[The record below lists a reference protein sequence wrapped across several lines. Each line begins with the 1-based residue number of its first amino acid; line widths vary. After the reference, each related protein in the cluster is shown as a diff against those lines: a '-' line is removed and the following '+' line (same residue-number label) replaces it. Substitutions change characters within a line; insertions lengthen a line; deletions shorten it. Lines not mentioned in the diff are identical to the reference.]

1 MAKER
6 ILIIDGDISLIET
19 LRWRLEEMGYFVDCA
34 KSGNEA
40 FDILERKWV
49 DLIILSSILKGE
61 IQGIQVFKKIRSKK
75 RLSKIPV
82 VMQSSKDVKK
92 EMFEMIG
99 IKSLYTKPCCANT
112 FITKIRRALAKK

>member
-6 ILIIDGDISLIET
+6 ILIIDGDISLTET

-34 KSGNEA
+34 KSGKEA

-49 DLIILSSILKGE
+49 DLIMLSNVLRGDIY
-61 IQGIQVFKKIRSKK
+61 GIQVFKKIRSKK

-82 VMQSSKDVKK
+82 VMQSSKEVKK

-99 IKSLYTKPCCANT
+99 IKSFYTKPCCTNT